1 MAVKSIERVSM
12 EYNGRSR
19 ACMKCHVPDHIKPYV
34 CFNVCSKAF
43 VEGFKKGV
51 AYEKKNRT

>member
-1 MAVKSIERVSM
+1 MARMNIENVAM
-12 EYNGRSR
+12 EYNGRSK

-43 VEGFKKGV
+43 VERFKKGV